1 VPGRLTSRALA
12 NSGES
17 QRFSV
22 RTLRL
27 LSQIHLN

>member
-1 VPGRLTSRALA
+1 LTSRALA
-12 NSGES
+12 NQVKASG
-17 QRFSV
+17 FSV